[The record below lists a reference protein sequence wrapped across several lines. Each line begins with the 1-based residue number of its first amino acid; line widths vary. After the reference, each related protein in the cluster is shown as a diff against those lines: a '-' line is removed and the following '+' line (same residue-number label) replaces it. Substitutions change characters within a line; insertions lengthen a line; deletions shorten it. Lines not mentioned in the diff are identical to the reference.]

1 MAAVTV
7 ARVAPK
13 NTLLFEASASKPAPI
28 IVIGVPTSPAIGKNE
43 LIIGAGLKVKPPAR
57 TVPPWL
63 TTTNSPVSPSGTTA
77 VTILSATKAKV
88 VAALPPKLTEVVP
101 VRLAPFITTVSP
113 LAANFGSNKEIVG
126 GKKNTKP
133 SLKAVPLEFET
144 DTLPLVPAPTMAV
157 MVVEE
162 TTVKEVASVFPKKTA
177 STPVK

>member
-1 MAAVTV
+1 
-7 ARVAPK
+7 
-13 NTLLFEASASKPAPI
+13 
-28 IVIGVPTSPAIGKNE
+28 
-43 LIIGAGLKVKPPAR
+43 
-57 TVPPWL
+57 
-63 TTTNSPVSPSGTTA
+63 
-77 VTILSATKAKV
+77 
-88 VAALPPKLTEVVP
+88 
-101 VRLAPFITTVSP
+101 